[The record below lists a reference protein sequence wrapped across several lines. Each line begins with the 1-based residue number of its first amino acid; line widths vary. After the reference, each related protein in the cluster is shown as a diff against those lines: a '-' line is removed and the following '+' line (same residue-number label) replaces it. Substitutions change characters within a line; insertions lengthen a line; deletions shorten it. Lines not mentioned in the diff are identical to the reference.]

1 MKQEEKIE
9 QQVYNIS
16 RDDLKDIDTPK
27 ILIGYFRVRE
37 GKGDEV
43 TTLSCIIPDGALKMD
58 LGGGIIGTS
67 TIKIME

>member
-9 QQVYNIS
+9 QRVYNIN
-16 RDDLKDIDTPK
+16 RDDIKDINTPK
-27 ILIGYFRVRE
+27 ILTGYFRVRE

-67 TIKIME
+67 TIKIVE